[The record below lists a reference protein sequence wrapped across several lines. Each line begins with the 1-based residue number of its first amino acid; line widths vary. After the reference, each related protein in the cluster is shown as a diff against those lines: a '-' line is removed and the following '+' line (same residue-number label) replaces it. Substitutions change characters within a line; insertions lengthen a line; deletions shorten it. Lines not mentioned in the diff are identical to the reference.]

1 MKDLMESIAGDFP
14 EEYERE
20 EAPSIETNEADQS
33 LTVDGGLE
41 YTNLAQE
48 IALPPLPEDAD
59 YHTVAGLMM
68 EELQTIPNEGDFVDF
83 YGYRFEVLSKE
94 NRRIERVRI
103 TRAPPED
110 ET

>member
-1 MKDLMESIAGDFP
+1 MELFRAKSADIALVVDEFGGILGMVTMKDLMETIAGDFP

-20 EAPSIETNEADQS
+20 EAPSIEMHADQS
-33 LTVDGGLE
+33 FTVDGSLE
-41 YTNLAQE
+41 Y
-48 IALPPLPEDAD
+48 
-59 YHTVAGLMM
+59 
-68 EELQTIPNEGDFVDF
+68 TIPNEGDFVDF